1 MGGEIT
7 CDPWPAFAKREVHMP
22 QSNRRVDP
30 TTVTKTTVEI

>member
-7 CDPWPAFAKREVHMP
+7 CDPWPAFAKREVHMS